1 MRNFFIKIIEIYQKI
16 PLFTHSMCRFQPT
29 CSEYMKQAVKRFGIV
44 GFLMGIK
51 RILRCNPFCNGG
63 YDPVPKEKSKTS
75 RV

>member
-16 PLFTHSMCRFQPT
+16 PLFTHSMCRFQPP

-44 GFLMGIK
+44 VFLMGIK